1 MNLEQIDI
9 GDRFSFHEESIYGEV
24 VEVMRNDSGELASAV
39 VKLDS
44 GEFAVLDLSALEI
57 ARAH

>member
-1 MNLEQIDI
+1 MNLEVINI
-9 GDRFSFHEESIYGEV
+9 GDRLSFHEESIYGEV
-24 VEVMRNDSGELASAV
+24 VEVMRNDRGELASAV

-44 GEFAVLDLSALEI
+44 GKFAALDLSVLEI

>member
-1 MNLEQIDI
+1 MNLEQFNV
-9 GDRFSFHEESIYGEV
+9 GDRLSFHEESIYGEV
-24 VEVMRNDSGELASAV
+24 VEIMRTDNGELASAV

-44 GEFAVLDLSALEI
+44 GDFAALDLSVLEI